1 MYHTIGITGL
11 DQKIHK
17 FLWREC
23 KASIPPDI
31 LVTTSASF
39 GDRPAGNITT
49 VALRETA
56 EMGRKISPLAVE
68 ALERGTYVDDII
80 DSFNS
85 PERAENVKENIK
97 RIIQPGGFKIK
108 K

>member
-1 MYHTIGITGL
+1 MYHTIRKTGL
-11 DQKIHK
+11 DQHTHRI
-17 FLWREC
+17 LWREC
-23 KASIPPDI
+23 KTNIPPNI
-31 LVTTSASF
+31 FVMISVSF